1 MSEAY
6 SLNQFLFTV
15 FDSAAKIPVGVL
27 AGNQY
32 QLGHYDECVEISL
45 DAGER
50 FGGTL
55 RGQYCLAEI
64 HFNYS
69 FFSRSDPY
77 ALNYDPRTSAWE
89 KLTVRT
95 NESSIAAISTLNGYV
110 CSREIYFAL

>member
-1 MSEAY
+1 
-6 SLNQFLFTV
+6 V
-15 FDSAAKIPVGVL
+15 FDSATKIPVGVL

-32 QLGHYDECVEISL
+32 QLGHYDECVEISVNT
-45 DAGER
+45 GER

-69 FFSRSDPY
+69 FSPQTDPY
-77 ALNYDPRTSAWE
+77 ILNYDPRISAWE

-95 NESSIAAISTLNGYV
+95 NQRPTVAIGTSSGHVYSKK
-110 CSREIYFAL
+110 IYFPSYLLNYN